1 MGVSD
6 GFSKGGAYHDGKNT
20 EYSSHILVVSIKM
33 GYFRPFL
40 KDDKKYLLEKVAIC
54 KRVIAV
60 IEEKDMSGSEAVTFA
75 LCFASFKPNYLDK

>member
-1 MGVSD
+1 
-6 GFSKGGAYHDGKNT
+6 
-20 EYSSHILVVSIKM
+20 M

-54 KRVIAV
+54 KRVIAI
-60 IEEKDMSGSEAVTFA
+60 IEEKDMSGSEAVRFA